1 MITLTSSSGN
11 IQYDVNEYVCDSPE
25 DIPNLPGHCATG
37 STAIIIAT
45 AEVYIKNSAG
55 EWVKL

>member
-1 MITLTSSSGN
+1 MIKLTIANGD

-25 DIPNLPGHCATG
+25 DIPNLPHLCAMG
-37 STAIIIAT
+37 STAIIIST
-45 AEVYIKNSAG
+45 AELYMKNSAG

>member
-11 IQYDVNEYVCDSPE
+11 VQYDVNEYVCDSLE
-25 DIPNLPGHCATG
+25 DIPNLPHHCAMG
-37 STAIIIAT
+37 SIAVIIST
-45 AEVYIKNSAG
+45 AEVYMKNSNG

>member
-25 DIPNLPGHCATG
+25 DIPNLPYHCATG
-37 STAIIIAT
+37 SIAIIIAT